1 MYRVWLDDALD
12 ILHVPHE
19 SLGAVLLPNLRD
31 CGVYFGTHPALC
43 PKHTC
48 FSHYLLILKAIQIHC
63 HACPQVA
70 FSSIEVQIHVA
81 HHIHHD
87 VDALLLPQ
95 LRHDDTTPH
104 LVKELACLPIGV
116 LALHV
121 LVEIS
126 VWRLSNRRDTAAMRN
141 EDIAARPAQ
150 CKYLWREVRRIIIG
164 HDDPP
169 SPRQLL
175 IDLRQVPIEECENV
189 GLSVRAFFFGD
200 RDRHPR
206 TISATAD
213 VLPQTAL

>member
-31 CGVYFGTHPALC
+31 CGVYFGTHPELC
-43 PKHTC
+43 PKLTC
-48 FSHYLLILKAIQIHC
+48 FSHDLLILKAIQIHC
-63 HACPQVA
+63 QACLQVA
-70 FSSIEVQIHVA
+70 FSSMEVQRHVA
-81 HHIHHD
+81 QHIHHD
-87 VDALLLPQ
+87 VEALLLPQ
-95 LRHDDTTPH
+95 LRHDDTLPH
-104 LVKELACLPIGV
+104 LAKELACLPIGV

-169 SPRQLL
+169 SPRPLL
-175 IDLRQVPIEECENV
+175 IDLRQVLFEECEHV
-189 GLSVRAFFFGD
+189 GLAVRAFFSG

-206 TISATAD
+206 SISATAD
-213 VLPQTAL
+213 VLRQTFL